1 MLAQCLLTGS
11 STAHVRP
18 GRGARTCSVSWW
30 YADSS
35 ACRCRSMYPASRCAR
50 AWKCSVP
57 ACPVRRWM
65 QAADRPT
72 TAGSSNPSSTSRR
85 GGERKVKKKWN
96 TTSECR
102 RQQILHIP
110 PLPHNYLERIVCW
123 DSYKEMVHRRC
134 CLVTVCFFRVS
145 LFGKIKC
152 SRGCFILKRHLI
164 SGKCRIFN
172 GKKREMKSTHH
183 LNKDQPSI
191 KDMGTLCFNWKLLPD
206 LC

>member
-1 MLAQCLLTGS
+1 MVSSRGAQPTANGIVWGLMCGKDFFSLLQMLAQCLLTGS

-35 ACRCRSMYPASRCAR
+35 ACRCRSTYPASRCAR

-102 RQQILHIP
+102 RQQILHIS

-123 DSYKEMVHRRC
+123 DSYKEMVQRRC
-134 CLVTVCFFRVS
+134 CLVTVCFFSSVTFWENKMQQKM
-145 LFGKIKC
+145 LHF
-152 SRGCFILKRHLI
+152 
-164 SGKCRIFN
+164 
-172 GKKREMKSTHH
+172 KKM
-183 LNKDQPSI
+183 LNSS
-191 KDMGTLCFNWKLLPD
+191 
-206 LC
+206 